1 MKFAPLCLECMLHG
15 RWTNVNI
22 EHRGGIYCFKVTIYR
37 FKVTIYRVH
46 IGLFSIF
53 EKTKTQNNY
62 E

>member
-15 RWTNVNI
+15 RWANVNI
-22 EHRGGIYCFKVTIYR
+22 EHRGGIYC